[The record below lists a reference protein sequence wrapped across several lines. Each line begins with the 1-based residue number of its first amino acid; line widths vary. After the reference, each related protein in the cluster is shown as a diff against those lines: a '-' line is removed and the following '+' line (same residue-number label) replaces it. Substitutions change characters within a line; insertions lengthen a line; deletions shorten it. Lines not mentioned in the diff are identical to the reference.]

1 MTTRTAR
8 QVNST
13 GNGSGTVVLLGP
25 TIRRRRLGAE
35 LRRLRESR
43 GLRLEDVA
51 VKLGVAPSTL
61 SRIETG
67 KAPARTSYVHTMLGM
82 YGIDDPE
89 QQRRLVDLARE
100 GQRKGWW
107 AGYDDLLPTGTGDY
121 LGLEADAGKIC
132 TFAVQAIPGLLQTAN
147 YAAAVIR
154 ASRPGLSTEQYDRLV
169 TVTMRRHEFSSGL
182 REVHAVIDESALL
195 RTFGSADVTAA
206 QLDRLAS
213 ATTDPLITIQILR
226 LTSAQI
232 LSPGFTILS
241 FTDQADSDVACGSE
255 DGEQMNVT
263 ADSDNMTRLRSTFAK
278 LIQLADTPAGSAEL
292 IGKLRTEGRRK

>member
-1 MTTRTAR
+1 
-8 QVNST
+8 
-13 GNGSGTVVLLGP
+13 VLLGP

-89 QQRRLVDLARE
+89 QQRHLIDLARE

-107 AGYDDLLPTGTGDY
+107 AGYDDLLPPGAGDY
-121 LGLEADAGKIC
+121 LGLEADARKIC
-132 TFAVQAIPGLLQTAN
+132 TFAVQAIPGLLQTAG

-154 ASRPGLSTEQYDRLV
+154 AARPGLSTEQYDRLV
-169 TVTMRRHEFSSGL
+169 TVTMRRQEFCSGR

-195 RTFGSADVTAA
+195 RAFGSAEVMAA
-206 QLDRLAS
+206 QLGHLA
-213 ATTDPLITIQILR
+213 AAGPLITIQVLR
-226 LTSAQI
+226 LTSPQI
-232 LSPGFTILS
+232 LSAGFTILS
-241 FTDQADSDVACGSE
+241 FTDQADSDIGCGSE
-255 DGEQMNVT
+255 NGDQVNVT
-263 ADSDNMTRLRSTFAK
+263 ADSDNITRLRSTFT
-278 LIQLADTPAGSAEL
+278 QLTQHADTPASSAEL
-292 IGKLRTEGRRK
+292 IGKLRTEGQRP